1 MHFCQT
7 LLLVKKREVNFFL
20 YCYWQLIGGITQ
32 AFCIKINVKNV
43 IDFFG
48 GIKKSLDK
56 FI

>member
-43 IDFFG
+43 IDLFG